1 MSGASP
7 RMRGLAAKQM
17 AFGYALGGD
26 RDASCRA
33 LDEAVNW
40 LARPAREDDMLL
52 GQRSVVDE
60 DLLAIFQATC
70 DIYLG
75 HGAKAIR
82 VLEPRLAKLSKA
94 SARTAT
100 ITRAKLARAY
110 AHAGEPAESCRLTW
124 EVLEG
129 IEQVGSLSA
138 RSELRRTMRVLDQW
152 RGRSDVQDLTRRLG
166 GGPHLCEIPHL

>member
-1 MSGASP
+1 
-7 RMRGLAAKQM
+7 MRGLAAKQM
-17 AFGYALGGD
+17 AFGYALVGD

-33 LDEAVNW
+33 LDQAMI
-40 LARPAREDDMLL
+40 LLSRPAREDDILI

-82 VLEPRLAKLSKA
+82 VLEPRLAALSKS

-124 EVLEG
+124 ETLQG
-129 IEQVGSLSA
+129 IEQVVSLSA
-138 RSELRRTMRVLDQW
+138 RGELHRTMRVLDQW
-152 RGRSDVQDLTRRLG
+152 HGRSDVQDLIHRLG
-166 GGPHLCEIPHL
+166 GAPTTFT